1 MLKHIKFLSTFMK
14 APKKWCTVV
23 HQLSVSCPQCSYI
36 FVQPLRARCIILFIM
51 CAMLG
56 YTGQTRLLSD
66 QVFRRDLAAVIFC
79 LCGCFFFRSGRIK
92 LTATHFRGEETPKTL
107 KSFNAHK
114 ARLVHLQFF
123 NLAHAFVIWPFAGAR
138 VARGILMLIK
148 QPVTIMAPSG
158 SKLARSRAPPKTRL
172 RT

>member
-23 HQLSVSCPQCSYI
+23 HQLSVSCSQCSYI
-36 FVQPLRARCIILFIM
+36 FVQPLRAWCIILFIM

-79 LCGCFFFRSGRIK
+79 LCGCFFSLRPNKINCYTFPRRRNAKDIEELQRAQSAPGALTILQSCARI
-92 LTATHFRGEETPKTL
+92 RY
-107 KSFNAHK
+107 
-114 ARLVHLQFF
+114 
-123 NLAHAFVIWPFAGAR
+123 LAIC
-138 VARGILMLIK
+138 
-148 QPVTIMAPSG
+148 
-158 SKLARSRAPPKTRL
+158 
-172 RT
+172 